1 MNMTSYFRPIVR
13 TGSPRSQNSIF
24 LAETNYW
31 ISEAEEMKLGE
42 PTKLISINDVP
53 DWWKKRWLK
62 KRSDILGMEFGFP
75 KLMGILNVTPDSFSD
90 GGQHVK
96 LDMALDRAKFM
107 EQKLNM
113 RKN

>member
-13 TGSPRSQNSIF
+13 TGSPRSKNSIF

-31 ISEAEEMKLGE
+31 VSEAEEIKFGE
-42 PTKLISINDVP
+42 KTKLVSINNVP

-75 KLMGILNVTPDSFSD
+75 KLMGILNVMS
-90 GGQHVK
+90 
-96 LDMALDRAKFM
+96 
-107 EQKLNM
+107 N
-113 RKN
+113 